1 MQQVVKIAWVIIRV
15 MIGYQLA
22 MPFLL
27 YLLYRVKKK
36 PPVIAE
42 KRATEADY
50 AIIVTAYE
58 QTHSL
63 SAAVNSLLQMNY
75 SNYIIYIVAD
85 KCDISQLYFTDARV
99 KILRPE
105 NILGSNTRSHFY
117 AIERFVRE
125 HERLTIIDSDNIA
138 DAGYLT
144 ALNRYFDIGYE
155 AVQGLRK
162 SKNTN
167 TLYARLDAARDHY
180 YHFYDGEVLFQIG
193 SSATLAGSGMA
204 FTVDLYKSSLAHFDV
219 EGAGFD
225 KVLQYR
231 ILLQKERIAF
241 AQEAIV
247 YDEKTA
253 KTDQLVNQ
261 RARWINSWFRYFSKG
276 FLLVKEGIA
285 NKNWNQFLFGIV
297 LLRPPLFMF
306 ILFSACCMIIDIW
319 QQPVAA
325 ALWAFGFVLFI
336 VSFIIS
342 LVHAKAARI
351 IYLSLLKAPLFIFYQ
366 LQALGKV
373 KNASKHSVATKHAD
387 YIDEVQKK

>member
-50 AIIVTAYE
+50 AIIITAYE

-85 KCDISQLYFTDARV
+85 KCDTSQLYFTDARV

-117 AIERFVRE
+117 AIERFVRK

-162 SKNTN
+162 AKNTN

-180 YHFYDGEVLFQIG
+180 YHFYDGEVLFQVG

-297 LLRPPLFMF
+297 
-306 ILFSACCMIIDIW
+306 
-319 QQPVAA
+319 
-325 ALWAFGFVLFI
+325 
-336 VSFIIS
+336 
-342 LVHAKAARI
+342 
-351 IYLSLLKAPLFIFYQ
+351 
-366 LQALGKV
+366 
-373 KNASKHSVATKHAD
+373 
-387 YIDEVQKK
+387 